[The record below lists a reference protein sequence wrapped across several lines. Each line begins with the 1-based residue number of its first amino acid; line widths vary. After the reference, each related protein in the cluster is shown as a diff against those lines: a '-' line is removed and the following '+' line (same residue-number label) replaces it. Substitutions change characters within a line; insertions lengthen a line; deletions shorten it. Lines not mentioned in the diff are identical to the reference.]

1 MNAVPQGLRVIRGLW
16 VPREPEATP
25 DVPAL
30 RGTEANRVLWVPRVF
45 PEFPVQEGQ
54 GVIPDR

>member
-1 MNAVPQGLRVIRGLW
+1 MIRGLW